1 MYHHPLFGLS
11 TVDRFLRGMAV
22 GRAVLAGE
30 MRGVLHTPAENHIQI
45 AGFCWMFI
53 PTEKKGGFHKWGW
66 GYPNSWM
73 VYCFFHGKSI
83 FTDG

>member
-1 MYHHPLFGLS
+1 
-11 TVDRFLRGMAV
+11 MAV

-53 PTEKKGGFHKWGW
+53 PTYIYIYYIYMVVSINGGGGIPIAGW
-66 GYPNSWM
+66 FIVYFMEDPSLQM
-73 VYCFFHGKSI
+73 VDLGVALF
-83 FTDG
+83 